1 MNRES
6 DEEIRLLQREL
17 AFCAGE
23 RDVYRALLEQVLKAY
38 DDGSYG
44 ENLALALRAVRDAL
58 TTPHEDHEIAL
69 HRARV
74 RRA

>member
-1 MNRES
+1 
-6 DEEIRLLQREL
+6 
-17 AFCAGE
+17 
-23 RDVYRALLEQVLKAY
+23 LLEQVLKAY

-44 ENLALALRAVRDAL
+44 ETLALALRAVRDAL